1 MIKADKWTDGLSITI
16 EVIDDK
22 QKPNALKVSKVL
34 KKLSQEELPSKDNAI
49 WEKLLLT
56 LWKTLKLHMMLN
68 PKSHASTIKKY

>member
-34 KKLSQEELPSKDNAI
+34 KKLSQEELPLEESAI

-56 LWKTLKLHMMLN
+56 LWKTFKLHMMLN
-68 PKSHASTIKKY
+68 P

>member
-34 KKLSQEELPSKDNAI
+34 KKLSQEELPLEENAI

-56 LWKTLKLHMMLN
+56 LWKTFKLHMMLN
-68 PKSHASTIKKY
+68 P

>member
-1 MIKADKWTDGLSITI
+1 MIKADKWTDGLWITI

-34 KKLSQEELPSKDNAI
+34 KKLSQEELPLEENAI

-56 LWKTLKLHMMLN
+56 LWKTFKLHMMLN
-68 PKSHASTIKKY
+68 P

>member
-22 QKPNALKVSKVL
+22 QKPNALKVTSKVL
-34 KKLSQEELPSKDNAI
+34 KKLSQEELPLEENAT

-56 LWKTLKLHMMLN
+56 LWKTFKLHMMLN
-68 PKSHASTIKKY
+68 Q

>member
-34 KKLSQEELPSKDNAI
+34 KKLSQEELPLEENAI

-68 PKSHASTIKKY
+68 P

>member
-22 QKPNALKVSKVL
+22 QKPNALKVSKVV
-34 KKLSQEELPSKDNAI
+34 KKLSQEELPLEENAI

-68 PKSHASTIKKY
+68 P

>member
-68 PKSHASTIKKY
+68 P

>member
-1 MIKADKWTDGLSITI
+1 MWHDKWTDGLSITI

-34 KKLSQEELPSKDNAI
+34 KKLSQEELPLEENAI

-56 LWKTLKLHMMLN
+56 LWKTFKLHMMLN
-68 PKSHASTIKKY
+68 P

>member
-34 KKLSQEELPSKDNAI
+34 KKLSQEELPLEENAI

-56 LWKTLKLHMMLN
+56 LWKTLELHMMLN
-68 PKSHASTIKKY
+68 P

>member
-34 KKLSQEELPSKDNAI
+34 KKLSQEELPLEENAI
-49 WEKLLLT
+49 WEKLLWT

-68 PKSHASTIKKY
+68 P

>member
-22 QKPNALKVSKVL
+22 QKPNALKVTREML
-34 KKLSQEELPSKDNAI
+34 KKLSQEELPLEENAI

-56 LWKTLKLHMMLN
+56 LWKTFKLHMMLN
-68 PKSHASTIKKY
+68 P

>member
-22 QKPNALKVSKVL
+22 QKPNALKDTSKVL
-34 KKLSQEELPSKDNAI
+34 KKLSQEELPLEENAI

-56 LWKTLKLHMMLN
+56 LWKTFKLHMMLN
-68 PKSHASTIKKY
+68 P

>member
-34 KKLSQEELPSKDNAI
+34 KKLSPEELPLEENAI

-56 LWKTLKLHMMLN
+56 LWKTFKLHMMLN
-68 PKSHASTIKKY
+68 P

>member
-1 MIKADKWTDGLSITI
+1 MIKANKWTDGLSITI

-34 KKLSQEELPSKDNAI
+34 KKLSQEELPLEENAI

-56 LWKTLKLHMMLN
+56 LWKTFKLHMMLN
-68 PKSHASTIKKY
+68 Q

>member
-16 EVIDDK
+16 EVINDK
-22 QKPNALKVSKVL
+22 QKPNALKVTSKVL
-34 KKLSQEELPSKDNAI
+34 KKLSQEELPLEENAI

-68 PKSHASTIKKY
+68 P

>member
-22 QKPNALKVSKVL
+22 QKPNALKVTSEML
-34 KKLSQEELPSKDNAI
+34 KKLSQEELPLEENAI

-56 LWKTLKLHMMLN
+56 LWKTFKLHMMLN
-68 PKSHASTIKKY
+68 P

>member
-34 KKLSQEELPSKDNAI
+34 KKLSQEELPLEENAI
-49 WEKLLLT
+49 REKLLLT
-56 LWKTLKLHMMLN
+56 LWKTFKLHMMLN
-68 PKSHASTIKKY
+68 P